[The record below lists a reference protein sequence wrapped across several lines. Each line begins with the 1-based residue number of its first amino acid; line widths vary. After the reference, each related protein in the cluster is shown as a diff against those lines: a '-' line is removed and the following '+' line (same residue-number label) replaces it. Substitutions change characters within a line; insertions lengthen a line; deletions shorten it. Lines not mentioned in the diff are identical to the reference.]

1 MADDERT
8 RGAGRRPTVRDV
20 ARAAAVSPAT
30 VSNVLTGRRAVA
42 PERAARVLA
51 AVERLGYRPDPLAAN
66 LRSTRRAVLGVLVP
80 ELANPFFA
88 ELVEALERRARAA
101 GWRLLVATSGED
113 RAEEPRAIEELVT
126 WRPAGL
132 VLVPVDDSFPARP
145 IVERSG
151 LPCVLVDRVP
161 PGCEAFDSVAIDN
174 PGAARAA
181 TARLLELGHRRIL
194 AVASTLAIANM
205 RERVEGVAA
214 AVTAAGARLDLL
226 EAGAEAEPAAAAIA
240 GKLDRSD
247 PPTAIVALTT
257 TLTLA
262 ALRALAET
270 GRRVPADC
278 ALLGFDD
285 HAWMQVARPAIA
297 AVRQPIGELARLA
310 FDRLRLRAGAEQ
322 PLPPCR
328 VRLACDIAWRESI
341 AGPPA
346 PAPTGPSESPAAP
359 PNRGRLNV

>member
-1 MADDERT
+1 MDER
-8 RGAGRRPTVRDV
+8 GSGIRRPTVRDV
-20 ARAAAVSPAT
+20 AQAAAVSPAT

-88 ELVEALERRARAA
+88 ELVEALERRAREA
-101 GWRLLVATSGED
+101 GWRLLVATSGEE
-113 RAEEPRAIEELVT
+113 RAEEPRAIEELVA

-132 VLVPVDDSFPARP
+132 VLVPVDDGFPGRP
-145 IVERSG
+145 VVDRAG

-161 PGCEAFDSVAIDN
+161 PDCEGFDSVAIDN
-174 PGAARAA
+174 RAA
-181 TARLLELGHRRIL
+181 TRAAAYRLAELGHRRFL
-194 AVASTLAIANM
+194 AVASTLAVANM
-205 RERVEGVAA
+205 RERVEGVRE
-214 AVTAAGARLDLL
+214 VLARSASAQVDLL
-226 EAGAEAEPAAAAIA
+226 EAGCEVEPAAAAIA
-240 GKLDRSD
+240 GRLDRPD
-247 PPTAIVALTT
+247 PPTAILALTT

-270 GRRVPADC
+270 GRHIPADC

-310 FDRLRLRAGAEQ
+310 FDRLRLRAEAEQ
-322 PLPPCR
+322 PPPPCR
-328 VRLACDIAWRESI
+328 VRLACDIAWRDSI
-341 AGPPA
+341 AAPRA
-346 PAPTGPSESPAAP
+346 PAPTGSSERLVAP
-359 PNRGRLNV
+359 PNRGRLNA